1 MSCAARSDETR
12 CRHLRGVTERK
23 AFVNANS
30 TQQYP
35 SRHSDRVDS
44 LGYLEEDGVLLAI
57 SLLAAIV
64 VLALDLGLVWELLHG
79 EKPTRLLGGIIPV
92 EAPLV
97 SKLVQ
102 GPEVN

>member
-1 MSCAARSDETR
+1 MPTPDSHRARLRLACAGNDQRE
-12 CRHLRGVTERK
+12 HV
-23 AFVNANS
+23 
-30 TQQYP
+30 
-35 SRHSDRVDS
+35 
-44 LGYLEEDGVLLAI
+44 
-57 SLLAAIV
+57 
-64 VLALDLGLVWELLHG
+64 GLVWELLHG